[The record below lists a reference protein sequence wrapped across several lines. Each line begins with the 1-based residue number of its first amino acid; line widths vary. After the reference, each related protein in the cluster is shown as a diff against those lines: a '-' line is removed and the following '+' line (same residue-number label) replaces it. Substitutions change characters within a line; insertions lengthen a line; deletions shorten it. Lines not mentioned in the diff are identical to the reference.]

1 MTSDEMVKM
10 LNNVDLTDPAQASS
24 AIDVVNGIVGGIEAT
39 THFANKYD
47 TTTTASTTIKMSNT
61 ISSTTTKTTTT
72 TSPTTTMDAMSTKME
87 AEKIRNLLKVGL
99 SLTDTSGVAS
109 KLSPRD
115 FEIRFVRSFYKKS
128 KYTRTQYL
136 LTKI

>member
-1 MTSDEMVKM
+1 MTADEMVKM

-39 THFANKYD
+39 TQFANKYD
-47 TTTTASTTIKMSNT
+47 TTTTAATTTKMSNKIT
-61 ISSTTTKTTTT
+61 STTTKTLTTTTTT
-72 TSPTTTMDAMSTKME
+72 TSPTTTMDAMSTKKE

-99 SLTDTSGVAS
+99 SLTDTSGLAS

-115 FEIRFVRSFYKKS
+115 FEIRFVRSFEIE
-128 KYTRTQYL
+128 RIL
-136 LTKI
+136 E